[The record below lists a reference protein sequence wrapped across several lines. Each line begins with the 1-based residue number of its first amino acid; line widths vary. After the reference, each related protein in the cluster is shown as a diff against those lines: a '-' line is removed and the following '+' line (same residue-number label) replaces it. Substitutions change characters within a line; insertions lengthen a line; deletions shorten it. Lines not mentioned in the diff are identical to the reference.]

1 MVKLGSNSIGCN
13 LSFHLSNETYN
24 LTCIMMKLIHLSSFL
39 HLILDENE
47 QVSSNDPLEVLLEL
61 ITKSGSKKIK
71 EALNRLIHYI

>member
-1 MVKLGSNSIGCN
+1 
-13 LSFHLSNETYN
+13 
-24 LTCIMMKLIHLSSFL
+24 MMKLIHLSSFL